1 MFYGNVYRKNCLFM
15 LYICFVYFFL
25 VLGIFELVF
34 NEKWVDEFLII
45 AKEFM
50 GFDWL
55 GEFLD

>member
-1 MFYGNVYRKNCLFM
+1 M

-45 AKEFM
+45 VKEFM